1 MANTKNNKKPT
12 KVKEVENENPEIEE
26 IKENE
31 NKESE
36 EVNALK
42 AQLEEMKNAMAEL
55 MKNQNSNNQQVAYV
69 RGQEGDTVIGCRV
82 LQGVGWGDPSG
93 VSGEVRLKYGEE
105 QSIPISDMKRFFR
118 NHSIKK
124 LFEDGLCYFA
134 EPTDYAIF
142 NIRNY
147 TDLSDEGLEKIFTQ
161 DNVND
166 IIKDLNKIT
175 TEKKDSG
182 IVNCLIFRI
191 CDMIRHNKLSWDYY
205 TRKAVENYFGTEF
218 DRGIATLT
226 AIDNMKA

>member
-12 KVKEVENENPEIEE
+12 KVEKVEDEKSKMVEE
-26 IKENE
+26 
-31 NKESE
+31 KESE
-36 EVNALK
+36 EVSALK
-42 AQLEEMKNAMAEL
+42 AQLEEMKNAMVEL
-55 MKNQNSNNQQVAYV
+55 MKNQNNNVQLVYD
-69 RGQEGDTVIGCRV
+69 RGQEGDVVIGCRV
-82 LQGVGWGDPSG
+82 LQGIGWGDPS
-93 VSGEVRLKYGEE
+93 SANGEIRLRYGEE
-105 QSIPISDMKRFFR
+105 QSVPISDMKRFFR
-118 NHSIKK
+118 SHSIRK

-134 EPTDYAIF
+134 EPADYAIF

-147 TDLSDEGLEKIFTQ
+147 IDLSDEGLEKIFTQ

-166 IIKDLNKIT
+166 IIKNLNKIT

-191 CDMIRHNKLSWDYY
+191 CDMIRHNKLNWDYY

-226 AIDNMKA
+226 AIDSIKA